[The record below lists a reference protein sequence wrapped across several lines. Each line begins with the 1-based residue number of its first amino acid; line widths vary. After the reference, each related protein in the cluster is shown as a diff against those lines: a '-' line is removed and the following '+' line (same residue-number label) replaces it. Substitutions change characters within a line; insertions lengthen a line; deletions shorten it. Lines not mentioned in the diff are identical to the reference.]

1 MAPEHRNRWSP
12 GGAAWR
18 EAIAGGRCVVPVPGD
33 PFRPLCLSKAVAVD
47 DARGGPVCRKHQS
60 GSRVLRDQLRT
71 AFINIHDSIDELGD
85 MELGELEAFVKNW
98 TKKR

>member
-1 MAPEHRNRWSP
+1 
-12 GGAAWR
+12 
-18 EAIAGGRCVVPVPGD
+18 
-33 PFRPLCLSKAVAVD
+33 
-47 DARGGPVCRKHQS
+47 VCRKHQS